1 MDMDHMCEH
10 CGGWTDHKTEDCP
23 DNPRVFDSSRYTG
36 SPSIRSDEITWR
48 WYGETASP
56 TEQGKM
62 VWIPSCWRRPT
73 LQEARD
79 LLTDDRFIASGM
91 LRTNLKLI
99 RETTTFIEVEE
110 ANDKM
115 SLKKGARI

>member
-1 MDMDHMCEH
+1 MKKHICEQNVDETGMCGV
-10 CGGWTDHKTEDCP
+10 CAT
-23 DNPRVFDSSRYTG
+23 RVFDSSRSTG

-56 TEQGKM
+56 TEHGKM
-62 VWIPSCWRRPT
+62 VLIPSCWARQT

-79 LLTDDRFIASGM
+79 LLSDARFKASGM

-99 RETTTFIEVEE
+99 RETKTFIEVEE
-110 ANDKM
+110 AN
-115 SLKKGARI
+115 GRA